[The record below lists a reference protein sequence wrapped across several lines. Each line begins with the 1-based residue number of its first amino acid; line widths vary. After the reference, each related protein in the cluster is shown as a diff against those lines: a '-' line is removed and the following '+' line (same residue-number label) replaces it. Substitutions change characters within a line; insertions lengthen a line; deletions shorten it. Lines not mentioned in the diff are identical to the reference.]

1 MKAFALFHGVLQ
13 ITYVEN
19 TGAAFSV
26 GQGNVVQY
34 IIISS
39 IVLGIIIRFL
49 ILQFEKIDCVTK
61 IMLCLVLA
69 GGISNLIDRIFR
81 RFVLDYI
88 DIGQLLFFPI
98 FNIADAYIVVGWV
111 ILVALTI
118 RYTLKEVK
126 SK

>member
-98 FNIADAYIVVGWV
+98 FNIADAYIVVGWI

>member
-69 GGISNLIDRIFR
+69 GGISNLIDRVFR

>member
-39 IVLGIIIRFL
+39 IVLGITIRFL